1 MSTYLSSEMTLLVN
15 KYNVHAH
22 AMIEGKLQEY
32 QINAMKYMYT
42 RFNVQNTSIVVLLTK

>member
-1 MSTYLSSEMTLLVN
+1 MSTYLSSEMTLLFN

-32 QINAMKYMYT
+32 QINAMKYT
-42 RFNVQNTSIVVLLTK
+42 RFNVQNTSIVVLFTK